1 MAAWT
6 LTSTDVDKPVRLN
19 EKGSTVKYVSFTL
32 NAAAS
37 LSASD
42 VILLARVPDQCTI
55 HDWHIAGTAG
65 GDAQVFKLGVGV
77 AAGATGG
84 AGAAGESGLS
94 GAITFS
100 ATAQSFRRTTGA
112 PYKVSLSDDAMPQW
126 TWVYLV
132 RTSGTSTATASIQIT
147 LTYARDG
154 VI

>member
-6 LTSTDVDKPVRLN
+6 LTSTDVGNPVRLHDD
-19 EKGSTVKYVSFTL
+19 GITTKYVSFTL

-42 VILLARVPDQCTI
+42 VILLATVPDQCTI
-55 HDWHIAGTAG
+55 LDWHISGTAG
-65 GDAQVFKLGVGV
+65 GDAQVFKLGVGSS
-77 AAGATGG
+77 GGGTGG
-84 AGAAGESGLS
+84 AGSANESGLS

-112 PYKVSLSDDAMPQW
+112 PLKVSLSDDAMPQW

-132 RTSGTSTATASIQIT
+132 RTSGTSTATASIQLT